1 MPFKILAAASAKAAA
16 AVLKYLPFS
25 YKTIGYGEL

>member
-1 MPFKILAAASAKAAA
+1 MPFKIFAAAFAEAAA
-16 AVLKYLPFS
+16 AFLKYLPFG